1 MSFILDALKR
11 SEAER
16 HRQAGPTLMDL
27 RIAPRRRRV
36 PVWIVVV
43 AAVLLANLAVLTLIL
58 VRHPGPPAGREV
70 LPAMVPPA
78 APAAPATP
86 ANVLPP
92 PTLLPTPA
100 EPAPEPATQAPAQV
114 ASTRAPAVL
123 PAPAQPVPAT
133 QAPAT
138 SQEDALLPSAVDL
151 RLAGVTVPD
160 LQLVL
165 HVYDARAANRYVLLN
180 SRRLQEGDSTS
191 EGVRLE
197 RVTPTGVVL
206 SWHGQRFRLEAG
218 Q

>member
-78 APAAPATP
+78 APAAPATT

-100 EPAPEPATQAPAQV
+100 EPAPK
-114 ASTRAPAVL
+114 
-123 PAPAQPVPAT
+123 PAT

-160 LQLVL
+160 QQLVL